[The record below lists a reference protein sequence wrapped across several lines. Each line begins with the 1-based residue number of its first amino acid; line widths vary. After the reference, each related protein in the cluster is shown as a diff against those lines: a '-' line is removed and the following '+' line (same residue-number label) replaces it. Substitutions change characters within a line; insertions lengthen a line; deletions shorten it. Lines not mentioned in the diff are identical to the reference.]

1 MVSVPLFST
10 HRRVLTVAVLATALA
25 ACATQAEAPGRAA
38 PAPSTPRFWTSFE
51 TGEPQVG
58 EGPAERAEDA
68 SLDVRAGDGP
78 ETAYTARPR
87 VGFTGVHALGYSG
100 KTTASAGGRADTK
113 LFDVSIPVTAAT
125 ELSYQVFPQFEEAD
139 QRYPATY
146 VAIDLHFTDGTR
158 LSDLGARDQH
168 GFVLSPRGQGDS
180 KSLYTQQWN
189 HLQSRIGEVAA
200 GKTIDQILV
209 GYQSPFG
216 PSAFRGWIDD
226 ISIFDGSI
234 AHVARS
240 APSKRP
246 SDHVLTTRGTNSSGD
261 FSRGNNIPA
270 TAMPHGFNFWAPVT
284 DAGSLSWFYEY
295 ARRNDENNR
304 PKLEALALS
313 HETSPWMGDRQTF
326 QVMPSLASGVPSAN
340 RAERAVAFR
349 HENEIARAHYYQVK
363 LDNGIVAEIAP
374 TDHAAMF
381 RFTFPGDDASLIF
394 DNVTDQGGLT
404 LSPQSGELTGYTDTR
419 SGLSNGAARM
429 FVYAKFDRPVTAGGK
444 LVATD
449 GPKGGKRSKVAGYFR
464 FEAGPQRSVGMR
476 IATSLISVEQARRNL
491 ELEIADQDGFDDV
504 RERAQRA
511 WDEKLGVIEVD
522 GATPD
527 QLTTLYS
534 NLYRLFLYPNSAHEN
549 TGSNAAPVWR
559 HAVQSSASKDIPPG
573 TTETKTGAAIA
584 AGKVY
589 VNNGFWD
596 TYRTVWA
603 AQSLLAPRQAA
614 EMVDGFL
621 QHYRDGGWVPRW
633 SSPGYANLMTGTS
646 SDASFA
652 DAYVKGVA
660 GIDAAAL
667 YRATIRNAAVVPPND
682 NVGRKGMEVA
692 PFIGYTPSS
701 VGEGVSWA
709 LEGYINDYGIANML
723 AAMAKDPAPPVA
735 RERLEAES
743 AYYRNRAL
751 NYVRMFDPA
760 IGFFQGRALDGKWKS
775 PARDYNPEV
784 WGHEHD
790 YTETNGWGFAFLA
803 PHDGQGLANLYG
815 GRDALARKLDAYFAT
830 PETAGHPGSY
840 GGVIHEMVEAR
851 DIRMG
856 QWGFSNQVAHHVPWM
871 YLYTGQPWRT
881 QEIVREVLARM
892 YIGSEIGQ
900 GYPGDE
906 DNGES
911 SAWWLFAALGFYPL
925 QMGSENLVIGSPL
938 FTRATVRL
946 DNGKK
951 LVISAPDNSR
961 ENIYVAGLTV
971 NGKAW
976 DRTFIPH
983 RLLAQG
989 GEVEFRMSAKPGTWG
1004 RDAAALPPSLTAG
1017 DAPAAPLADL
1027 TGPGRGIASSSVP
1040 GVKAGALFD
1049 DTSGTES
1056 VFSAKSPVSVVYV
1069 FDKKPA
1075 EAVSFYTLTSGNSS
1089 GHPTAWTL
1097 EGSDDGKDWKT
1108 LDRRNGET
1116 FEWTR
1121 YTRPFRLASPASYRQ
1136 YRLVVS
1142 AASDPTRFSLAEIEL
1157 LGAPMSAQADKT
1169 PRISDATTMEQA
1181 GMADIRSLVPDMS
1194 QSIAY
1199 AGSDNFVGAPVDGYE
1214 APRCW
1219 LKREAA
1225 EALAR
1230 VDAALRERHMRL
1242 RVFDCYRPARAVA
1255 HFVRWA
1261 ADLDDQRT
1269 KAAHYPDLDKSK
1281 LLGEYI
1287 APVSGHSRGG
1297 TVDLTVLKCDARG
1310 ANCKPLDM
1318 GTDFDYFGTR
1328 ANTDS
1333 AEVSAEQ
1340 RANRQLLLKAMD
1352 AQGFSNYPMEWW
1364 HYSFRFQPPLE
1375 TLYDVPLR

>member
-1 MVSVPLFST
+1 MVSAPNLALRSRFLLAPL
-10 HRRVLTVAVLATALA
+10 LAAALA
-25 ACATQAEAPGRAA
+25 GCATQAATPGRADS
-38 PAPSTPRFWTSFE
+38 PAPTLRFWTSFE
-51 TGEPQVG
+51 AGEPQGG
-58 EGPAERAEDA
+58 EGRAGRAEGA
-68 SLDVRAGDGP
+68 SLDLRADDGP
-78 ETAYTARPR
+78 DAAYTARPH
-87 VGFTGVHALGYSG
+87 VGFTGIRALAYSG
-100 KTTASAGGRADTK
+100 KTAAGAGGRADTQ
-113 LFDVSIPVTAAT
+113 LFDVSIPVAANT
-125 ELSYQVFPQFEEAD
+125 ELSYRIFPQFIEGD
-139 QRYPATY
+139 LRYPATY

-168 GFVLSPRGQGDS
+168 GFVLSPRGQGES

-189 HLQSRIGEVAA
+189 HQQSRIGEVAA
-200 GKTIDQILV
+200 GKTIDKILV

-226 ISIFDGSI
+226 LRI
-234 AHVARS
+234 ADVAPV

-295 ARRNDENNR
+295 ARRNGADNL
-304 PKLEALALS
+304 PKLEALTLS

-326 QVMPSLASGVPSAN
+326 QIMPSLTSGVPSAN
-340 RAERAVAFR
+340 RADRAVTFR
-349 HENEIARAHYYQVK
+349 HDNEIARAHYYRVK

-394 DNVTDQGGLT
+394 DNVTDQGGLF
-404 LSPQSGELTGYTDTR
+404 LSPESGELTGYTDTR
-419 SGLSNGAARM
+419 SGLSNGAGRM
-429 FVYAKFDRPVTAGGK
+429 YVYAKFDRPVVASGK
-444 LVATD
+444 LIATD
-449 GPKGGKRSKVAGYFR
+449 GPKGGKRSSVPGYFR
-464 FEAGPQRSVGMR
+464 FDAGTQRSVGMR
-476 IATSLISVEQARRNL
+476 IATSLISVEQARHNL
-491 ELEIADQDGFDDV
+491 ALEIADKDRFDDV
-504 RERAQRA
+504 RERARRA
-511 WDEKLGVIEVD
+511 WDEKLGVIEVE

-527 QLTTLYS
+527 QSTTLYS

-559 HAVQSSASKDIPPG
+559 HAVQSSASKDIAAG

-584 AGKVY
+584 DGKVY

-660 GIDAAAL
+660 GIDAADL
-667 YRATIRNAAVVPPND
+667 YHATIRNAAVAPPNE

-709 LEGYINDYGIANML
+709 LEGYINDYAIANLL
-723 AAMAKDPAPPVA
+723 ATMAKDPAPPVA
-735 RERLEAES
+735 SERLGAES

-760 IGFFQGRALDGKWKS
+760 IGFFQGRAAGGKWKS
-775 PARDYNPEV
+775 SAGDYNPEI

-815 GRDALARKLDAYFAT
+815 GRDGLARKLDAYFAT

-851 DIRMG
+851 DVRMG

-871 YLYTGQPWRT
+871 YLYAGQPWRT

-892 YIGSEIGQ
+892 YVGSEIGQ

-938 FTRATVRL
+938 FTKATVRL
-946 DNGKK
+946 ENGKK
-951 LVISAPDNSR
+951 LVIRAPSNSR
-961 ENIYVAGLTV
+961 DRIYVAGVTV

-976 DRTFIPH
+976 DKTFIPH
-983 RLLAQG
+983 RLLAAG
-989 GEVEFRMSAKPGTWG
+989 GEVEFEMSAKPGMWG
-1004 RDAAALPPSLTAG
+1004 RDASALPLSLTTG
-1017 DAPAAPLADL
+1017 DSPAVPFADL
-1027 TGPGRGIASSSVP
+1027 TGSGRGAASVSAS
-1040 GVKAGALFD
+1040 GVKAAALFD
-1049 DTSGTES
+1049 DTSRTEA
-1056 VFSAKSPVSVVYV
+1056 VFSTGKQVTVSYA
-1069 FDKKPA
+1069 FAGKPA
-1075 EAVSFYTLTSGNSS
+1075 EAVGFYTLTSGNT
-1089 GHPTAWTL
+1089 GGYPTAWVL
-1097 EGSDDGKDWKT
+1097 EGSDDGKDWKA
-1108 LDRRNGET
+1108 LDRRSGEA
-1116 FEWTR
+1116 FEWAR
-1121 YTRPFRLASPASYRQ
+1121 YTRPFHLDAPASYRQ
-1136 YRLVVS
+1136 YRLVVG
-1142 AASDPTRFSLAEIEL
+1142 AASDPARFSLAEIEL
-1157 LGAPMSAQADKT
+1157 LGAPPAAAPSDRA
-1169 PRISDATTMEQA
+1169 PRISAATTMEQA
-1181 GMADIRSLVPDMS
+1181 GMADIRSLVPNMS

-1199 AGSDNFVGAPVDGYE
+1199 AGSDNFVGKPVDGYE

-1242 RVFDCYRPARAVA
+1242 RIFDCYRPARAVA

-1261 ADLDDQRT
+1261 NDLGDQRT
-1269 KAAHYPDLDKSK
+1269 KAAHYPNLDKSQ

-1310 ANCKPLDM
+1310 ENCKPLDM
-1318 GTDFDYFGTR
+1318 GTDFDFFGTR

-1333 AEVSAEQ
+1333 AEVGAEQ

-1352 AQGFSNYPMEWW
+1352 AEGFGNYAMEWW

-1375 TLYDVPLR
+1375 TIYDVPLTGAP